1 MSAVTAIAAGL
12 PPAPTGV
19 RVPAH
24 ERLVL
29 DNGMTLVVV
38 PRHDVPLVSFNAVLI
53 GGESAGPA
61 ERAGIA
67 SLVAGLLEKGA
78 GRRDAFAFVDAVDGA
93 GGIFAAGAGPEAIG
107 IRGTFLARDQQ
118 LMLELLADA
127 LLRPH
132 FAAAELE
139 ILRARQIELIKAAKD
154 SDPSELLG
162 TYGRALLF
170 TGHPYARPVIGSERT
185 LAAITHADITEY
197 YESHFG
203 ADRLVLV
210 VAGDVDPEW
219 LKRAV
224 QRRFAEWSA
233 ARAPRVVLPEPQRWA
248 QRTVLL
254 VDAPGATQSHFW
266 IGNIG
271 VSRHYPQRA
280 ALDLVN
286 TLYGG
291 RFTSI
296 LNTELRV
303 KSGLSYGARSGFTR
317 GSVAGE
323 FAIRSFAQTGDTV
336 RAVDLALQT
345 LAHLKR
351 DELSAEMLASAQAYV
366 LGQYPLDFETA
377 GDWAAAMGE
386 IELYGLGPGYIEDY
400 GRQLREVTLADARGV
415 IDQVFPEPDA
425 VAVVVIG
432 DASQLRAPLQQYG
445 PVAQLHLLE
454 PEFAC
459 SGRPARI

>member
-1 MSAVTAIAAGL
+1 MSGVTAIEAGL
-12 PPAPTGV
+12 PPAQTGV

-29 DNGMTLVVV
+29 DNGMTLVVL
-38 PRHDVPLVSFNAVLI
+38 PRHDVPLVSFSAVLN

-78 GRRDAFAFVDAVDGA
+78 GKRDAFAFVDAVDGA
-93 GGIFAAGAGPEAIG
+93 GGMFGAGAGAEAIVV
-107 IRGTFLARDQQ
+107 RGTFLARDQQ

-139 ILRARQIELIKAAKD
+139 ILRDRQIELIKAAKD

-185 LAAITHADITEY
+185 LAAITNADITEY
-197 YESHFG
+197 YQSHFG

-266 IGNIG
+266 IGNVG

-351 DELSAEMLASAQAYV
+351 DYLSAQMLASAQAYV

-377 GDWAAAMGE
+377 ADWAAAIGQV
-386 IELYGLGPGYIEDY
+386 ELYGLGPEYIEDY
-400 GRQLREVTLADARGV
+400 GRQLHEVTLADARAV
-415 IDQVFPEPDA
+415 IDQVFPQPDA
-425 VAVVVIG
+425 VAIVVIG
-432 DASQLRAPLQQYG
+432 DASQLRAQLQQYG
-445 PVAQLHLLE
+445 PVAQMHLLD
-454 PEFAC
+454 PEFVC